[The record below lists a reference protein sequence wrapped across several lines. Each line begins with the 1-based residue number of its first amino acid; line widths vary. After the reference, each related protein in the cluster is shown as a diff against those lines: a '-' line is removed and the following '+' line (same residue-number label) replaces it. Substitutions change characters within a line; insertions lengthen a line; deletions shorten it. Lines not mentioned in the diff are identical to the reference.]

1 MAHQASRQGKKSHA
15 QIRREVDAILAGN
28 STETPDGSSLTG
40 PQRFRVDVENQ
51 PRRIINSADEAIRY
65 ASRYVYLGPSET
77 SKFREH
83 LERGQPV
90 AWAYGF
96 TSVEIAP
103 HPDDRATSSDVQPHP
118 ASHSRRKRPLTSGQR
133 GVPQREVQA
142 EEVKAEARALQAL
155 GDAAPQRRV
164 LAVDQKLHEV
174 LVDIDPFWVRWS
186 AFIDG
191 EGGGRIGSSWRALT
205 DP

>member
-1 MAHQASRQGKKSHA
+1 MAHQASRRGKKSHA
-15 QIRREVDAILAGN
+15 QIRREVDAILEGN
-28 STETPDGSSLTG
+28 STETPDRSSLPG

-51 PRRIINSADEAIRY
+51 PRRIINGADEAIRY
-65 ASRYVYLGPSET
+65 ASRHVYLGPSET
-77 SKFREH
+77 SKFREY

-103 HPDDRATSSDVQPHP
+103 HPDDGETSSDAQRLP
-118 ASHSRRKRPLTSGQR
+118 ASHSRRKQPLTSERR
-133 GVPQREVQA
+133 GAPQREVRA

-164 LAVDQKLHEV
+164 LAVDQKLREV
-174 LVDIDPFWVRWS
+174 LIDIDPFWVRWS

-191 EGGGRIGSSWRALT
+191 EGGGRIGPSWRALT
-205 DP
+205 GP